1 MSAPHEQPQQESQP
15 QQADQAQPAQAAGAQ
30 QPQQPQQRTFV
41 PRRGGR
47 IRGGLTPGA
56 DFLSSAKET
65 EEQSGAW
72 AGVRWLRVVERVA
85 PAQAYAEGLD
95 LARRGGVRTLEFH
108 AGRVEARVR
117 APGLS
122 ERVVTVS
129 VSRFTPEQWDAAVE
143 AMSEQAAYAAKLL
156 AGELPTNIEDVFL
169 PLGLR
174 LFPAEGGD
182 FSPQTPGA
190 GGSNEWDT
198 LTCAAGVLAAD
209 RLHRDP
215 FQIFVLRGLDPRD
228 LLDRLKQRR
237 SDLAAASRRG
247 ASAPL
252 PLIGTASLE
261 GQGSLPLESD
271 LDRFWQVGSGL
282 GGVDTTPRA
291 PKVKHAILRRLGPS
305 PWGKGGFPLIGL
317 LASCYEAVSGAALE
331 ERSGDGE
338 GEGEV
343 GEAD

>member
-1 MSAPHEQPQQESQP
+1 VSAPGEQRP
-15 QQADQAQPAQAAGAQ
+15 
-30 QPQQPQQRTFV
+30 FV
-41 PRRGGR
+41 PKRGGR

-65 EEQSGAW
+65 GEQSGAW
-72 AGVRWLRVVERVA
+72 AGVRWLRVIERVA
-85 PAQAYAEGLD
+85 PAQSYGEGLD

-117 APGLS
+117 APGMA
-122 ERVVTVS
+122 ERMVTVA
-129 VSRFTPEQWDAAVE
+129 VTRFTPEQWDAAVE

-174 LFPAEGGD
+174 LFPAEGDD
-182 FSPQTPGA
+182 FSPRSPGG
-190 GGSNEWDT
+190 GGSAEWDT
-198 LTCAAGVLAAD
+198 WTCAAGVMAAD

-215 FQIFVLRGLDPRD
+215 FQIFVLRGLDPED

-247 ASAPL
+247 AAAPP
-252 PLIGTASLE
+252 PLLGTASLTS
-261 GQGSLPLESD
+261 QGPAPLDTD
-271 LDRFWQVGSGL
+271 LQRFWQVGVDL
-282 GGVDTTPRA
+282 EGVDTTPRA

-331 ERSGDGE
+331 ERSEVSEPGD
-338 GEGEV
+338 
-343 GEAD
+343 EAAPD